1 MTHALS
7 QVPESQHCAEKSG
20 TCRHPPGT
28 ATSLR
33 GARATIASSEPRS
46 SGPRGAIWG
55 EKKQLLLKQMPPPRA
70 GLGAEPLLCSG
81 RSEAPELST
90 SYFKMPLFSSVSWE
104 ANNLHRRACIRVL
117 PQQTSQEKKKR
128 KKTKRSFFPAPL
140 RQHHTSPRT
149 PSTQFIFLPI
159 KVSPPAWLWETQ
171 FMLRALGI
179 LFLAGTE
186 KGSQRG
192 GGSGSRTSRSLVSRR
207 QRRAG
212 TGSPRADRKSA
223 APPRRPPRATA
234 GPARAGDGATAM
246 GGLGGLQQCWGRGR
260 EGGCS
265 GTGAPGQRVALAG
278 AMGTSRA
285 SWDNGPDG
293 SSMPWDRHAHPTAWS
308 CLPPTGH
315 SVPQL

>member
-7 QVPESQHCAEKSG
+7 QVPELQHCTEKSE

-28 ATSLR
+28 ATSLL
-33 GARATIASSEPRS
+33 GAHTAIASSEPRT
-46 SGPRGAIWG
+46 SGLRGAIWG
-55 EKKQLLLKQMPPPRA
+55 EKKQLLLKQLSPPRA
-70 GLGAEPLLCSG
+70 GLGAEPPIHFG
-81 RSEAPELST
+81 RPEALELST
-90 SYFKMPLFSSVSWE
+90 SYFKTPLFFLVSWE

-117 PQQTSQEKKKR
+117 PQQTSQGKKKK

-140 RQHHTSPRT
+140 RQHHTSPRM

-223 APPRRPPRATA
+223 APLPRPPRATA
-234 GPARAGDGATAM
+234 GPARNGDGATAM
-246 GGLGGLQQCWGRGR
+246 GGLGGLRRCQGRGR
-260 EGGCS
+260 EGGCC
-265 GTGAPGQRVALAG
+265 GAGAPGQCVALDG

-285 SWDNGPDG
+285 SQDNGSNG
-293 SSMPWDRHAHPTAWS
+293 SSMPQGRQAQPHDMEPRSTSRA
-308 CLPPTGH
+308 
-315 SVPQL
+315 

>member
-1 MTHALS
+1 MLWQIRGPRALNQLLQNAS
-7 QVPESQHCAEKSG
+7 LFLGILGSKQLAQEGMHTCAPSANKSG
-20 TCRHPPGT
+20 
-28 ATSLR
+28 
-33 GARATIASSEPRS
+33 
-46 SGPRGAIWG
+46 
-55 EKKQLLLKQMPPPRA
+55 
-70 GLGAEPLLCSG
+70 
-81 RSEAPELST
+81 
-90 SYFKMPLFSSVSWE
+90 
-104 ANNLHRRACIRVL
+104 
-117 PQQTSQEKKKR
+117 KKKK

-265 GTGAPGQRVALAG
+265 GAGAPGQRVALAG

-285 SWDNGPDG
+285 SWDNGPMG
-293 SSMPWDRHAHPTAWS
+293 LPCHGTGTLTPRHGAAFCQPGTA
-308 CLPPTGH
+308 CH
-315 SVPQL
+315 SYKIGRLKW